1 MPRDDAG
8 KTTEQIKLFE
18 LYDKDPDLA
27 DRLIFGRVTHKDRR
41 GFLRGAGLA
50 TMAAILGTGI
60 PFHRTMPS
68 GFVPVAM
75 AATEGEIKG
84 KDGLTVLN
92 DRPVN
97 AETPAHL
104 LDDEV
109 TPTSRHFIRNNGI
122 PPEDVDA
129 GAWELTL
136 DGLVDNPMTLSIAD
150 LKSKFEVVT
159 EQLIIECGGN
169 GRAFFEPPAKGN
181 QWSYGA
187 VACSEWTGV
196 RLRDV
201 LQAAGVKSNVVYTAH
216 VGADS
221 HLSGE
226 EGKLPISRGVPIEK
240 AMNPH
245 NLIAFGQNGAE
256 MHPMNGA
263 PLRLVVPG
271 WPGSCSQKWLKR
283 VWLRDQ
289 VHDGPKM
296 TGKAYRVPGH
306 PVAAGTK
313 VPKED
318 FQIIEAM
325 PVKSLTRCGRE
336 GAGGPWPCLGG
347 RRYRGGGRSLDRFR
361 RHLDQGGSAKP
372 PQPLCLATLFEDDQ
386 LPNDGVLRSLGAG
399 NGQRRTH
406 AAFRHRLEPEGLSQQ
421 LDAPRCRDRVL
432 MDRWSLSA
440 FALIA
445 GVIGWV
451 AMPYSGHAGEDY
463 GGLPEGPDRDAV
475 YFNCSACHSIQLV
488 AQQHLSRERW
498 EELLDWMVAENGM
511 HPLSPWARTRVV
523 NYLQTH
529 FGEDAEDWHGLPPG
543 SGREEV
549 FYSCQAC
556 HSLAIVKQQGLSR
569 ESWEETLV
577 WMVEEQGMPEL
588 ETSEQ
593 ELILDYLSRHY
604 GETRGGGG

>member
-226 EGKLPISRGVPIEK
+226 EGKLPIS
-240 AMNPH
+240 H
-245 NLIAFGQNGAE
+245 
-256 MHPMNGA
+256 
-263 PLRLVVPG
+263 
-271 WPGSCSQKWLKR
+271 
-283 VWLRDQ
+283 
-289 VHDGPKM
+289 
-296 TGKAYRVPGH
+296 
-306 PVAAGTK
+306 
-313 VPKED
+313 
-318 FQIIEAM
+318 
-325 PVKSLTRCGRE
+325 
-336 GAGGPWPCLGG
+336 
-347 RRYRGGGRSLDRFR
+347 
-361 RHLDQGGSAKP
+361 
-372 PQPLCLATLFEDDQ
+372 
-386 LPNDGVLRSLGAG
+386 
-399 NGQRRTH
+399 
-406 AAFRHRLEPEGLSQQ
+406 EP
-421 LDAPRCRDRVL
+421 
-432 MDRWSLSA
+432 
-440 FALIA
+440 
-445 GVIGWV
+445 
-451 AMPYSGHAGEDY
+451 
-463 GGLPEGPDRDAV
+463 
-475 YFNCSACHSIQLV
+475 
-488 AQQHLSRERW
+488 
-498 EELLDWMVAENGM
+498 
-511 HPLSPWARTRVV
+511 T
-523 NYLQTH
+523 
-529 FGEDAEDWHGLPPG
+529 
-543 SGREEV
+543 
-549 FYSCQAC
+549 
-556 HSLAIVKQQGLSR
+556 
-569 ESWEETLV
+569 
-577 WMVEEQGMPEL
+577 
-588 ETSEQ
+588 
-593 ELILDYLSRHY
+593 
-604 GETRGGGG
+604 